1 VEVCPGNYTDIGV
14 PETNS
19 FDSFGDNNTQRC
31 VLRCLTPGT
40 WADWQTHR
48 CESRCTG
55 DDDIINTTNTTNSTN
70 YTNST
75 NITRIPT
82 YS

>member
-1 VEVCPGNYTDIGV
+1 MEVCPGNYTDIGV

-31 VLRCLTPGT
+31 VLRCLMPGT

-48 CESRCTG
+48 C
-55 DDDIINTTNTTNSTN
+55 
-70 YTNST
+70 
-75 NITRIPT
+75 
-82 YS
+82 

>member
-1 VEVCPGNYTDIGV
+1 VCPGTYDSDGVPDIG
-14 PETNS
+14 S
-19 FDSFGDNNTQRC
+19 HDSFGDNNTQRC
-31 VLRCLTPGT
+31 VQHCVTPST

-55 DDDIINTTNTTNSTN
+55 DDIGTV
-70 YTNST
+70 
-75 NITRIPT
+75 PT